1 MLLPACFPVHW
12 FNSLGERGGDTWRYP
27 KPFMT
32 EGRGYLE
39 VSQTVHD
46 RGEGHLEVSQTVHDR
61 GEGIPGGI
69 PNRS

>member
-1 MLLPACFPVHW
+1 MTEVK
-12 FNSLGERGGDTWRYP
+12 DTWRYP

-46 RGEGHLEVSQTVHDR
+46 RGEGYLEVSPAVHTR
-61 GEGIPGGI
+61 GGASPRAA
-69 PNRS
+69 PNRSGSATR